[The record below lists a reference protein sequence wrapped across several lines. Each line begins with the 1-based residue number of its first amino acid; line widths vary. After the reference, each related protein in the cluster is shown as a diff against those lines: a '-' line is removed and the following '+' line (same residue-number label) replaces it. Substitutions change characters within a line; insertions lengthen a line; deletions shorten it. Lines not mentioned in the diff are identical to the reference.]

1 MVDDCIKANDIVITK
16 TRKMLEATCSCFF
29 SILVSGKGLFVT
41 ENLILGSPV
50 ANFMIDS
57 YMN

>member
-57 YMN
+57 